1 MREPGLSVAFRQP
14 DGYTTTTMRLA
25 ILSAFVLLINLPF
38 GYWRSRV
45 RRFSLQWFLSVHLPV
60 PLVIAVRVFGG
71 LGFELKTY
79 PALVG
84 AYFVGQLLG
93 SRLTRL
99 LARNNA

>member
-1 MREPGLSVAFRQP
+1 
-14 DGYTTTTMRLA
+14 MRLA

-38 GYWRSRV
+38 GYWRGRV

-71 LGFELKTY
+71 AGWEIKTY

-84 AYFVGQLLG
+84 AYFAGQFLG
-93 SRLTRL
+93 SRLTRVL
-99 LARNNA
+99 TRNNA

>member
-1 MREPGLSVAFRQP
+1 MRLVILSV
-14 DGYTTTTMRLA
+14 
-25 ILSAFVLLINLPF
+25 FVFLINLPF
-38 GYWRSRV
+38 GWWRGRV
-45 RRFSLQWFLSVHLPV
+45 TKFSLQWFLSIHLPV

>member
-1 MREPGLSVAFRQP
+1 MRLVILSV
-14 DGYTTTTMRLA
+14 
-25 ILSAFVLLINLPF
+25 FVFLINLPF
-38 GYWRSRV
+38 GWWRGRV
-45 RRFSLQWFLSVHLPV
+45 RKFSLQWFLSIHLPV

-71 LGFELKTY
+71 LGFELRTY